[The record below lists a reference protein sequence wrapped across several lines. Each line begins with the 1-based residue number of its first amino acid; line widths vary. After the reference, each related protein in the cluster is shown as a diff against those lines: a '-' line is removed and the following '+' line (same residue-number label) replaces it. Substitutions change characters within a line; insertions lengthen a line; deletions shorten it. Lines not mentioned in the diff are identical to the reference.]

1 MDKTKIVNYLSKKFE
16 KYPIEVETEKSTN
29 ISSSGD
35 NQVVYDFD
43 NRILVLSNNIWVAI
57 KMKLKIYKDKELS
70 DFLSPILTD
79 ILGLPIKGICIFG
92 GKTICTGYR
101 LCDYVYLNKI

>member
-1 MDKTKIVNYLSKKFE
+1 MEKDKIVKYLSKKFE
-16 KYPIEVETEKSTN
+16 KYTIEVETNKF
-29 ISSSGD
+29 SSFYSIED
-35 NQVVYDFD
+35 NRVVYDFD